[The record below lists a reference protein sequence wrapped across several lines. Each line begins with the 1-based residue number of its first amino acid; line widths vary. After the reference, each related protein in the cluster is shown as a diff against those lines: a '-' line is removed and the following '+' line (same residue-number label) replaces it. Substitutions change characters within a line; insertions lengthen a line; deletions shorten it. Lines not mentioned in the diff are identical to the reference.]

1 MPRKVKELD
10 RFQTNAKRN
19 VPLKWKLIGMMVG
32 SVIFCSVFISTIAL
46 SVFGQKQIKN
56 TEKDLGF
63 TANGV
68 IYLIEDWTDN
78 VTRYSNILSYEPETK
93 DALTNK
99 NPKIADFYVKEQ
111 TKIFG
116 LDLLAI
122 AGRDGVVVS
131 GTAVKAGTNL
141 SSSAFVKEAF
151 SGKVTS
157 AFETIGD
164 IRYGLVSAAPIHEG
178 NEIVGVVVA
187 GYDLSDSGDDSL
199 ISIVS
204 SNYGVDCTVFKGNV
218 RMATTLGNKLIGTKL
233 DNDAIT
239 KQVLYGGKKYTGD
252 NTINGIPYYTSYSPL
267 IDSNGTV
274 SGMLF
279 VAKSMEVIKA
289 VQTNTM
295 TIVVP
300 VVIAV
305 VILLSIVSFTFTNW
319 IMYRIRNVTV
329 FLTDLA
335 SGDADL
341 TKRCKLFKRDEIGDL
356 IIEFDLFMDKLQD
369 IVKNIKESKVELS
382 RGGEELA
389 TGTTDTAT
397 SITQIIANIESI
409 HEQIK
414 NQSNSVSN
422 TNDNVTVISTDI
434 ANLDKMIEDQ
444 SASVTQASAAVEE
457 MIGNIMSVNNSVE
470 KMNESFNS
478 LESNAEAGILKQQN
492 VNERIKQIESQSQ
505 MLQEANQA
513 ISSIASQTNL
523 LAMNAAIEAAHAGEA
538 GKGFAV
544 VADEIRKLS
553 ETSSAQSKKI
563 GEQLNIIRSSISE
576 VVSSSTEASDS
587 LAVVSTKLKETDELV
602 LQIRAAMEEQNS
614 GSKQITDA
622 LRSMNDNTIEV
633 RNSSKDM
640 AVQSDAVVNDMN
652 ALKETTEDMSVS
664 MEEMAI
670 GAQKI
675 NETGATLSGISN
687 TVKAT
692 IDKIGAQVDL
702 FKV

>member
-78 VTRYSNILSYEPETK
+78 VTRYSNILSNEPETK

-111 TKIFG
+111 AKIFG
-116 LDLLAI
+116 LDVLAI
-122 AGRDGVVVS
+122 AGKDGVVVS
-131 GTAVKAGTNL
+131 GTAINTGTNL
-141 SSSAFVKEAF
+141 SSRAFIKEAF
-151 SGKVTS
+151 SGKVTF

-164 IRYGLVSAAPIHEG
+164 IGYGLISAAPIHEG

-187 GYDLSDSGDDSL
+187 GYDLSDSGDDTL

-470 KMNESFNS
+470 KMNESFSS

-652 ALKETTEDMSVS
+652 ALKETTEDMSIS

>member
-99 NPKIADFYVKEQ
+99 NPEIADFYVKEQ

-122 AGRDGVVVS
+122 AGKDGVVVS
-131 GTAVKAGTNL
+131 GTAINTGTNL
-141 SSSAFVKEAF
+141 SSRAFIKEAF
-151 SGKVTS
+151 SGKVTF

-164 IRYGLVSAAPIHEG
+164 IGYGLISAAPIHEG
-178 NEIVGVVVA
+178 SEIVGVVVA
-187 GYDLSDSGDDSL
+187 GYDLSDSGDDTL

-356 IIEFDLFMDKLQD
+356 IIEFDLFMDKLQE

-470 KMNESFNS
+470 KMNESFSS

-576 VVSSSTEASDS
+576 VVNSSTEASDS

-652 ALKETTEDMSVS
+652 ALKETTEDMSIS

>member
-19 VPLKWKLIGMMVG
+19 VPLKWKLIGMMIG

-56 TEKDLGF
+56 TEKDLSY

-122 AGRDGVVVS
+122 AGKDGVVVS
-131 GTAVKAGTNL
+131 GTAINTGTNL
-141 SSSAFVKEAF
+141 SSRAFIKEAF
-151 SGKVTS
+151 SGKVTF

-164 IRYGLVSAAPIHEG
+164 IGYGLISAAPIHEG
-178 NEIVGVVVA
+178 SEIVGVVVA
-187 GYDLSDSGDDSL
+187 GYDLSDSGDDTL

-267 IDSNGTV
+267 IDSDGTV

-289 VQTNTM
+289 VQKNTM

-305 VILLSIVSFTFTNW
+305 VILLSIISFTFTNW

-457 MIGNIMSVNNSVE
+457 MIGNITSVNNSVE
-470 KMNESFNS
+470 KMTESFNS
-478 LESNAEAGILKQQN
+478 LESNAETGILKQQN

-576 VVSSSTEASDS
+576 VVNSSTEASDS

-640 AVQSDAVVNDMN
+640 AVQSNAVVNDMN
-652 ALKETTEDMSVS
+652 ALKETTEDMSIS

>member
-78 VTRYSNILSYEPETK
+78 VTRYSNILSNEPETK

-111 TKIFG
+111 AKIFG
-116 LDLLAI
+116 LDVLAI

-131 GTAVKAGTNL
+131 GTAVKTGTNL

-151 SGKVTS
+151 SGKVTF

-164 IRYGLVSAAPIHEG
+164 IGYGLISAAPIHEG

-187 GYDLSDSGDDSL
+187 GYDLSDSGDDTL

-470 KMNESFNS
+470 KMNESFSS

-652 ALKETTEDMSVS
+652 ALKETTEDMSIS

>member
-78 VTRYSNILSYEPETK
+78 VTRYSNIISYEPETK

-122 AGRDGVVVS
+122 AGRDGIVVS
-131 GTAVKAGTNL
+131 GTAVKTGTNL
-141 SSSAFVKEAF
+141 SSSAFVKEAL
-151 SGKVTS
+151 SGKVTF

-164 IRYGLVSAAPIHEG
+164 IGYGLISAAPIHEG
-178 NEIVGVVVA
+178 SEIVGVVVA
-187 GYDLSDSGDDSL
+187 GYDLSDSGDDTL

-239 KQVLYGGKKYTGD
+239 KQVLYGGKKYTGN

-267 IDSNGTV
+267 IDSDGTV

-279 VAKSMEVIKA
+279 IAKSMEVIKA
-289 VQTNTM
+289 VQKNTM

>member
-93 DALTNK
+93 DALVNK

-122 AGRDGVVVS
+122 AGKDGVVVS
-131 GTAVKAGTNL
+131 GSAINTGTNL
-141 SSSAFVKEAF
+141 SSRAFIKEAL
-151 SGKVTS
+151 SGKVTY

-164 IRYGLVSAAPIHEG
+164 IGYGLISAAPIHEG
-178 NEIVGVVVA
+178 SEIVGVVVA
-187 GYDLSDSGDDSL
+187 GYDLSDSGDDTL

-239 KQVLYGGKKYTGD
+239 KQVLYGGKQYTGG

-289 VQTNTM
+289 VHTNTM

-356 IIEFDLFMDKLQD
+356 IIEFDLFMDKLQE

-457 MIGNIMSVNNSVE
+457 MIGNITSVNNSVE
-470 KMNESFNS
+470 KMTESFNS
-478 LESNAEAGILKQQN
+478 LESNAETGILKQQN

-587 LAVVSTKLKETDELV
+587 LAVVSTQLKETDELV

-622 LRSMNDNTIEV
+622 LRSMNDNTIEIL
-633 RNSSKDM
+633 N
-640 AVQSDAVVNDMN
+640 
-652 ALKETTEDMSVS
+652 L
-664 MEEMAI
+664 
-670 GAQKI
+670 
-675 NETGATLSGISN
+675 
-687 TVKAT
+687 
-692 IDKIGAQVDL
+692 
-702 FKV
+702 

>member
-99 NPKIADFYVKEQ
+99 NPEIADFYVKEQ

-122 AGRDGVVVS
+122 AGKDGVVVS
-131 GTAVKAGTNL
+131 GTAINTGTNL
-141 SSSAFVKEAF
+141 SSRAFIKEAF
-151 SGKVTS
+151 SGKVTF

-164 IRYGLVSAAPIHEG
+164 IGYGLISAAPIHEG
-178 NEIVGVVVA
+178 SEIVGVVVA
-187 GYDLSDSGDDSL
+187 GYDLSDSGDDTL

-356 IIEFDLFMDKLQD
+356 IIEFDLFMDKLQE

-382 RGGEELA
+382 R
-389 TGTTDTAT
+389 
-397 SITQIIANIESI
+397 TQ
-409 HEQIK
+409 
-414 NQSNSVSN
+414 
-422 TNDNVTVISTDI
+422 
-434 ANLDKMIEDQ
+434 
-444 SASVTQASAAVEE
+444 
-457 MIGNIMSVNNSVE
+457 
-470 KMNESFNS
+470 
-478 LESNAEAGILKQQN
+478 
-492 VNERIKQIESQSQ
+492 
-505 MLQEANQA
+505 
-513 ISSIASQTNL
+513 
-523 LAMNAAIEAAHAGEA
+523 
-538 GKGFAV
+538 
-544 VADEIRKLS
+544 
-553 ETSSAQSKKI
+553 
-563 GEQLNIIRSSISE
+563 
-576 VVSSSTEASDS
+576 
-587 LAVVSTKLKETDELV
+587 
-602 LQIRAAMEEQNS
+602 
-614 GSKQITDA
+614 
-622 LRSMNDNTIEV
+622 
-633 RNSSKDM
+633 
-640 AVQSDAVVNDMN
+640 
-652 ALKETTEDMSVS
+652 
-664 MEEMAI
+664 
-670 GAQKI
+670 
-675 NETGATLSGISN
+675 
-687 TVKAT
+687 
-692 IDKIGAQVDL
+692 
-702 FKV
+702 

>member
-78 VTRYSNILSYEPETK
+78 VTRYSNILSNEPETK

-122 AGRDGVVVS
+122 AGKDGVVVS
-131 GTAVKAGTNL
+131 GAAINTGTNL
-141 SSSAFVKEAF
+141 SSRAFIKEAF
-151 SGKVTS
+151 SGKVTF

-164 IRYGLVSAAPIHEG
+164 IGYGLISAAPIHEG
-178 NEIVGVVVA
+178 SEIVGVVVA
-187 GYDLSDSGDDSL
+187 GYDLSDSGDDTL

-239 KQVLYGGKKYTGD
+239 KQVLYGGKKYTGG

-305 VILLSIVSFTFTNW
+305 VILLSIVSFTFTSW

-434 ANLDKMIEDQ
+434 SNLDKMIEDQ

-457 MIGNIMSVNNSVE
+457 MIGNITSVNNSVE
-470 KMNESFNS
+470 KMTESFSS

-576 VVSSSTEASDS
+576 VVNSSTEASDS

-652 ALKETTEDMSVS
+652 ALKETTEDMSIS

>member
-122 AGRDGVVVS
+122 AGKDGVVVS
-131 GTAVKAGTNL
+131 GTAINTGTNL
-141 SSSAFVKEAF
+141 SSRAFIKEAF
-151 SGKVTS
+151 SGKVTF

-164 IRYGLVSAAPIHEG
+164 IGYGLISAAPIHEG
-178 NEIVGVVVA
+178 SEIVGVVVA
-187 GYDLSDSGDDSL
+187 GYDLSDSGDDTL

-356 IIEFDLFMDKLQD
+356 IIEFDLFMDKLQE

>member
-122 AGRDGVVVS
+122 AGKDGVVVS
-131 GTAVKAGTNL
+131 GTAINTGTNL
-141 SSSAFVKEAF
+141 SSRAFIKEAF
-151 SGKVTS
+151 SGKVTF

-164 IRYGLVSAAPIHEG
+164 IGYGLISAAPIHEG
-178 NEIVGVVVA
+178 SEIVGVVVA
-187 GYDLSDSGDDSL
+187 GYDLSDSGDDTL

-239 KQVLYGGKKYTGD
+239 KQVLYGGKKYTGG

-457 MIGNIMSVNNSVE
+457 MIGNITSVNNSVE
-470 KMNESFNS
+470 KMTESFNS

-576 VVSSSTEASDS
+576 VVNSSTEASDS

-652 ALKETTEDMSVS
+652 ALKETTEDMSIS

>member
-78 VTRYSNILSYEPETK
+78 VTRYSNILSNEPETK

-111 TKIFG
+111 AKIFG
-116 LDLLAI
+116 LDVLAI

-131 GTAVKAGTNL
+131 GTAVKTGTNL

-151 SGKVTS
+151 SGKVTF

-164 IRYGLVSAAPIHEG
+164 IGYGLISAAPIHEG

-187 GYDLSDSGDDSL
+187 GYDLSDSGDDTL

-470 KMNESFNS
+470 KMNESFSS

-587 LAVVSTKLKETDELV
+587 PAVVSTKLKETDELV

-652 ALKETTEDMSVS
+652 ALKETTEDMSIS

>member
-78 VTRYSNILSYEPETK
+78 VTRYSNILSNEPETK

-122 AGRDGVVVS
+122 AGKDGVVVS
-131 GTAVKAGTNL
+131 GAAINTGTNL
-141 SSSAFVKEAF
+141 SSRAFIKEAF
-151 SGKVTS
+151 SGKVTF

-164 IRYGLVSAAPIHEG
+164 IGYGLISAAPIHEG
-178 NEIVGVVVA
+178 SEIVGVVVA
-187 GYDLSDSGDDSL
+187 GYDLSDSGDDTL

-239 KQVLYGGKKYTGD
+239 KQVLYGGKKYTGG

-434 ANLDKMIEDQ
+434 SNLDKMIEDQ

-457 MIGNIMSVNNSVE
+457 MIGNITSVNNSVE
-470 KMNESFNS
+470 KMTESFSS

-576 VVSSSTEASDS
+576 VVNSSTEASDS

-652 ALKETTEDMSVS
+652 ALKETTEDMSIS

>member
-122 AGRDGVVVS
+122 AGKDGVVVS
-131 GTAVKAGTNL
+131 GTAINTGTNL
-141 SSSAFVKEAF
+141 SSRAFIKEAL
-151 SGKVTS
+151 SGKVTF

-164 IRYGLVSAAPIHEG
+164 IGYGLISAAPIHEG
-178 NEIVGVVVA
+178 SEIVGVVVA
-187 GYDLSDSGDDSL
+187 GYDLSDSGDDTL

-239 KQVLYGGKKYTGD
+239 KQVLYGGKQYTGG

-356 IIEFDLFMDKLQD
+356 IIEFDLFMDKLQE

>member
-99 NPKIADFYVKEQ
+99 NPEIADFYVKEQ

-122 AGRDGVVVS
+122 AGKDGVVVS
-131 GTAVKAGTNL
+131 GTAINTGTNL
-141 SSSAFVKEAF
+141 SSRAFIKEAF
-151 SGKVTS
+151 SGKVTF

-164 IRYGLVSAAPIHEG
+164 IGYGLISAAPIHEG
-178 NEIVGVVVA
+178 SEIVGVVVA
-187 GYDLSDSGDDSL
+187 GYDLSDSGDDTL

-389 TGTTDTAT
+389 TGTADTAT

-422 TNDNVTVISTDI
+422 TNDNVNVISTDI

-470 KMNESFNS
+470 KMNESFSS

-576 VVSSSTEASDS
+576 VVNSSTEASDS

>member
-19 VPLKWKLIGMMVG
+19 VPLKWKLIGMMIG

-56 TEKDLGF
+56 TEKDLSY

-122 AGRDGVVVS
+122 AGKDGVVVS
-131 GTAVKAGTNL
+131 GTAINTGTNL
-141 SSSAFVKEAF
+141 SSRAFIKEAF
-151 SGKVTS
+151 SGKVTF

-164 IRYGLVSAAPIHEG
+164 IGYGLISAAPIHEG
-178 NEIVGVVVA
+178 SEIVGVVVA
-187 GYDLSDSGDDSL
+187 GYDLSDSGDDTL

-267 IDSNGTV
+267 IDSDGTV

-279 VAKSMEVIKA
+279 VAKSIEVIKA
-289 VQTNTM
+289 VQKNTM

-305 VILLSIVSFTFTNW
+305 VILLSIISFTFTNW

-457 MIGNIMSVNNSVE
+457 MIGNITSVNNSVE
-470 KMNESFNS
+470 KMTESFNS
-478 LESNAEAGILKQQN
+478 LESNAETGILKQQN

-576 VVSSSTEASDS
+576 VVNSSTEASDS

-640 AVQSDAVVNDMN
+640 AVQSNAVVNDMN
-652 ALKETTEDMSVS
+652 ALKETTEDMSIS